1 MKWEKLGTYNINDFW
16 QFTPIV
22 TAKIFRI
29 THILLGINAFRPTA
43 IVALASTE
51 KNELGATETYQPQA
65 LKYYLESEIIQFNN
79 VPKNWEHRL
88 GFKQIIL
95 SSRNI
100 IIDWRVQ
107 VDMSPVV
114 DLNADQP
121 PINPGIS
128 TTKNVTSVPMNGTT
142 PVRLLPVNTTNSRNG
157 ATFYNPSTLR
167 SLIIDT
173 DANINTAS
181 AVARVAPGKLY
192 ISDFP
197 EWQGEYW
204 GVLDG
209 TGTPSIPVEE
219 YVK

>member
-1 MKWEKLGTYNINDFW
+1 MWKSILVIKVGTAWN
-16 QFTPIV
+16 FTPEIEGRY
-22 TAKIFRI
+22 FRLRHIDPPKSPVGWIGQAEPIINTNFHQFFGIQRINGLSVYECLDLLKPEFFI
-29 THILLGINAFRPTA
+29 TRKLAFRQGM
-43 IVALASTE
+43 VAPNNWLIE
-51 KNELGATETYQPQA
+51 VEVN
-65 LKYYLESEIIQFNN
+65 LE
-79 VPKNWEHRL
+79 
-88 GFKQIIL
+88 
-95 SSRNI
+95 
-100 IIDWRVQ
+100 
-107 VDMSPVV
+107 MPVV
-114 DLNADQP
+114 DLNPEQP

-128 TTKNVTSVPMNGTT
+128 TTKNVSSVPMNGTT
-142 PVRLLPVNTTNSRNG
+142 PVRLLPVNATNSRNG

-167 SLIIDT
+167 NLIIDT

-219 YVK
+219 YVR